1 MKYMKNVF
9 VDTNLWIYAFIEVK
23 DKEEKR
29 NKILSFLEELNKKSK
44 IQISIQV
51 INEFHWTSKRKYKL
65 DDKII
70 KKKVTAIT
78 EIVEINSISFKNY
91 QFAEQLREKYSLS
104 FWDSLITSS
113 ALLSDSKIL
122 YSEDMQHEQIIENQ
136 LKIINPFI

>member
-1 MKYMKNVF
+1 MKNVF